1 MSTSSRGRRRRGRGR
16 RSGTGDDSG
25 NSDSGYQSD
34 VGFTPDGRIVFESR
48 ATDLDPRSGDLRS
61 DVFIASAPAEADLG
75 IGLDAGRG
83 PVVNGGD
90 VTYVA
95 AAANAGPDPAGGAT
109 VAVLLPE
116 PTAFAGLTTDTGTC
130 APPATAP

>member
-1 MSTSSRGRRRRGRGR
+1 
-16 RSGTGDDSG
+16 
-25 NSDSGYQSD
+25 
-34 VGFTPDGRIVFESR
+34 VFESR

-61 DVFIASAPAEADLG
+61 DVFIATGPAEADLG
-75 IGLDAGRG
+75 IGLDAGPG
-83 PVVNGGD
+83 TVVTGGH

-95 AAANAGPDPAGGAT
+95 TAANAGPDLAGGAT

-130 APPATAP
+130 APPAATP